1 MDYKINDTVLYGADG
16 VCRIAEISELPIG
29 KEKIKYYILR
39 PVYAENSKIM
49 VPVANEKLVARMK
62 PVLTREEISVVL
74 ENATDLSISWTED
87 DAERREKFKE
97 ILEYGKTAERLQVLK
112 LLYIKRS
119 EREKNGKKLRVTDE
133 RILKEIE
140 KALFDELA
148 LALDVKRDGVRD
160 YLIDKLGL

>member
-16 VCRIAEISELPIG
+16 VCRVAEITEFPIG

-39 PVYAENSKIM
+39 PVYDENSKIM
-49 VPVANEKLVARMK
+49 VPVANAKLVARMK
-62 PVLTREEISVVL
+62 PVLSKEEICVVL
-74 ENATDLSISWTED
+74 DNATDLSIEWKED
-87 DAERREKFKE
+87 DAQRREEFKA

-112 LLYIKRS
+112 LLYIQRS
-119 EREKNGKKLRVTDE
+119 ERDKCGKKLRVTDE

-148 LALDVKRDGVRD
+148 LALGINRNGVRD
-160 YLIDKLGL
+160 YLIEKLGL